1 MKHICIGILA
11 HVDSGKTTLSEGLLY
26 ASGALRKLGRV
37 DHGDAFLDTDA
48 LERERGITIFAK
60 QAMLTVGER
69 EFTLLDTPGHVD
81 FSAEMERTLSVLD
94 YAVLV
99 ISGSDGVQSHT
110 RTLWRLLTRYEVP
123 TFLFINKMDL
133 AGTDKSALM
142 ERLTQMLSA
151 ECVDFSAPPQERDEA
166 LALCDEAALES
177 LLERGSIDD
186 SLISEMIKSRK
197 VFPCFFGSALKM
209 GGVEDF
215 LSALARFTVAP
226 EYPSEFGAKVFKI
239 SRDAQGGRLTWLKVT
254 GGALRVKAPL
264 TYRAQNQ
271 DYNEKADQLRLY
283 SGIKFRTLE
292 KAGAG
297 SVVAVTG
304 LSHSYVGLGLG
315 TEAEASA
322 PLLQPVLTYQLVLP
336 DGADAHS
343 ALTKLRELEEEDP
356 MLRIVWDER
365 YGQIHVQLM
374 GKIQLEI
381 LRRRILDRFGL
392 AVTFGEG
399 SIVYRETIASPVLG
413 MGHFEPLRHYAEV
426 QLLIEPLPRGTGIQ
440 LASNLATDA
449 LDLNWQRLIFTHLL
463 EREHAGVLTGS
474 ALTDVRFTLVAGRA
488 HLKHTEG
495 GDFRQATYRAVR
507 QGLMQ
512 AESLLLEPY
521 YDFRLEVPAECV
533 GRAMTDLQNMGGTVD
548 PPQSVGENTVLTGY
562 APVRTLR
569 DYFTDVAAYTRGR
582 GQLSCAVRG
591 YETCQ
596 NQDEIV
602 ASLGY
607 DAERDTDNPASSV
620 FCDHGGSI
628 TIPWNEVAQHV
639 HCDSGIHFDKEETE
653 EKSAPPP
660 RRGVGAGSAY
670 AADKE
675 LQEIFER
682 TYGKV
687 ERRAFEPAKK
697 PARTSL
703 ADHYDVT
710 IHSED
715 TEYLLVD
722 GYNIIFAWD
731 ELQRLAAQDI
741 AVARGALIDILA
753 NYQGFRKCRVIVVFD
768 AYKVKGNP
776 GSVQTVHG
784 IKVVYT
790 KEAETADTY
799 IERAT
804 YELRRERRVRVAT
817 SDGPE
822 QVIILGHGALRVSA
836 RAFHAEVEAAEG
848 QISAVLQS
856 LVNRPR
862 SERTVRNNAT
872 IKQ

>member
-142 ERLTQMLSA
+142 ERLTQTLSA
-151 ECVDFSAPPQERDEA
+151 ECVDFSAPPQGRDEA

-177 LLERGSIDD
+177 LLEHGSIDD

-209 GGVEDF
+209 DGVEDF

-264 TYRAQNQ
+264 SYRAQNQ
-271 DYNEKADQLRLY
+271 DYQEKADQLRLY

-741 AVARGALIDILA
+741 AAARGALIDILA

>member
-142 ERLTQMLSA
+142 ERLTQTLSA

-209 GGVEDF
+209 DGVEDF

-264 TYRAQNQ
+264 SYRAQNQ

-283 SGIKFRTLE
+283 SGVKFRALE
-292 KAGAG
+292 EAGAG

-374 GKIQLEI
+374 GRIQLEI

-533 GRAMTDLQNMGGTVD
+533 GRAMTDLQNMGGTID

-602 ASLGY
+602 ALLGY

-715 TEYLLVD
+715 MEYLLVD

-741 AVARGALIDILA
+741 TAARGALIDILA

-856 LVNRPR
+856 LTNRPR
-862 SERTVRNNAT
+862 SERTVRNNVKL
-872 IKQ
+872 KQ

>member
-133 AGTDKSALM
+133 AGTDKSSLM
-142 ERLTQMLSA
+142 ERLTQTLSA
-151 ECVDFSAPPQERDEA
+151 ECVDFSAPPQGRDEA

-186 SLISEMIKSRK
+186 SLISEMIKNRK

-209 GGVEDF
+209 DGVEDF

-264 TYRAQNQ
+264 SYRAQNQ
-271 DYNEKADQLRLY
+271 DYQEKADQLRLY

-356 MLRIVWDER
+356 MLRIVWNER

-374 GKIQLEI
+374 GRIQLEI

-548 PPQSVGENTVLTGY
+548 SPQSVGENTVLTGY

-741 AVARGALIDILA
+741 AAARGALIDILA

>member
-110 RTLWRLLTRYEVP
+110 RTLWRLLARYEVP

-142 ERLTQMLSA
+142 ERLTQTLSA

-209 GGVEDF
+209 DGVEDF

-264 TYRAQNQ
+264 SYRAQNQ
-271 DYNEKADQLRLY
+271 DYQEKADQLRLY

-602 ASLGY
+602 ALLGY

-653 EKSAPPP
+653 EKSAPPS

-687 ERRAFEPAKK
+687 ERRAFEPSKK

-710 IHSED
+710 MHSED

-741 AVARGALIDILA
+741 AAARGALIDILA

-784 IKVVYT
+784 VKVVYT

>member
-110 RTLWRLLTRYEVP
+110 RTLWHLLTRYEVP

-142 ERLTQMLSA
+142 ERLTQTLSA

-209 GGVEDF
+209 DGVEDF

-264 TYRAQNQ
+264 SYRAQNQ
-271 DYNEKADQLRLY
+271 DYQEKADQLRLY

-548 PPQSVGENTVLTGY
+548 SPQSVGENTVLTGY

-675 LQEIFER
+675 LQDIFER

-741 AVARGALIDILA
+741 AAARGALIDILA

>member
-1 MKHICIGILA
+1 MQKVTLGILA

-48 LERERGITIFAK
+48 LERERGITIFSK
-60 QAMLTVGER
+60 QAMLFAGDK

-133 AGTDKSALM
+133 AGADKDALL
-142 ERLTQMLSA
+142 RQLTATLSA
-151 ECVDFSAPPQERDEA
+151 ECVDFSASQETRDEA
-166 LALCDEAALES
+166 LALCDEAALEQ
-177 LLERGSIDD
+177 LLERGKIDD
-186 SLISEMIKSRK
+186 ALIAEMVKNRK
-197 VFPCFFGSALKM
+197 VFPCFFGSALKLD
-209 GGVEDF
+209 GVEDF
-215 LSALARFTVAP
+215 LTALACFTREPV
-226 EYPSEFGAKVFKI
+226 YPKEFGAKVFKI
-239 SRDAQGGRLTWLKVT
+239 SRDAQGARLTWLKVT

-264 TYRAQNQ
+264 TYRTQNQ

-283 SGIKFRTLE
+283 SGVKFRALE
-292 KAGAG
+292 EAGAG

-315 TEAEASA
+315 AEAEASA
-322 PLLQPVLTYQLVLP
+322 PLLQPVLTYQLILP

-343 ALTKLRELEEEDP
+343 ALIKLRELEEEDP

-392 AVTFGEG
+392 DVTFGEG
-399 SIVYRETIASPVLG
+399 SIVYRETIAAPVLG

-426 QLLIEPLPRGTGIQ
+426 QLLIEPLPRGAGIQ
-440 LASNLATDA
+440 LASNVPTDA

-474 ALTDVRFTLVAGRA
+474 PLTDVKFTLVAGRA

-512 AESLLLEPY
+512 AENVLLEPY

-533 GRAMTDLQNMGGTVD
+533 GRAMTDLQNMGGTVE
-548 PPQSVGENTVLTGY
+548 PPQNEGENAVLTGY

-569 DYFTDVAAYTRGR
+569 DYFADVAAYTRGR

-591 YETCQ
+591 YEACQ

-628 TIPWNEVAQHV
+628 TVPWNEVPAHV
-639 HCDSGIHFDKEETE
+639 HCDSGIRLGEEAVE
-653 EKSAPPP
+653 EAPAPLP
-660 RRGVGAGSAY
+660 RRGVGAGGAY
-670 AADKE
+670 AEDKE
-675 LQEIFER
+675 LQNIF
-682 TYGKV
+682 
-687 ERRAFEPAKK
+687 
-697 PARTSL
+697 
-703 ADHYDVT
+703 H
-710 IHSED
+710 
-715 TEYLLVD
+715 
-722 GYNIIFAWD
+722 
-731 ELQRLAAQDI
+731 
-741 AVARGALIDILA
+741 
-753 NYQGFRKCRVIVVFD
+753 
-768 AYKVKGNP
+768 
-776 GSVQTVHG
+776 
-784 IKVVYT
+784 
-790 KEAETADTY
+790 
-799 IERAT
+799 
-804 YELRRERRVRVAT
+804 
-817 SDGPE
+817 
-822 QVIILGHGALRVSA
+822 
-836 RAFHAEVEAAEG
+836 
-848 QISAVLQS
+848 
-856 LVNRPR
+856 
-862 SERTVRNNAT
+862 
-872 IKQ
+872 

>member
-110 RTLWRLLTRYEVP
+110 RTLWRLLARYEVP

-142 ERLTQMLSA
+142 ERLTQTLSA

-186 SLISEMIKSRK
+186 SLIPEMIKSRK

-209 GGVEDF
+209 DGVENF

-264 TYRAQNQ
+264 SYRAQNQ
-271 DYNEKADQLRLY
+271 DYQEKADQLRLY

-548 PPQSVGENTVLTGY
+548 SPQSVGENTVLTGY

-602 ASLGY
+602 ALLGY

-710 IHSED
+710 IPSED

-741 AVARGALIDILA
+741 AAARGALIDILA

-836 RAFHAEVEAAEG
+836 RAFHAEVEAAER

-856 LVNRPR
+856 LTNRPR
-862 SERTVRNNAT
+862 SERTVRNNVKL
-872 IKQ
+872 KQ

>member
-133 AGTDKSALM
+133 AGTDKSSLM
-142 ERLTQMLSA
+142 ERLTQTLSA
-151 ECVDFSAPPQERDEA
+151 ECVDFSAPPQGRDEA

-209 GGVEDF
+209 DGVEDF

-264 TYRAQNQ
+264 SYRAQNQ
-271 DYNEKADQLRLY
+271 DYQEKADQLRLY

-336 DGADAHS
+336 DGADAHN

-374 GKIQLEI
+374 GRIQLEI

-533 GRAMTDLQNMGGTVD
+533 GRAMTDLQNMGGTID

-602 ASLGY
+602 ALLGY

-703 ADHYDVT
+703 TDHYDVT

-741 AVARGALIDILA
+741 AAARGALIDILA